1 MKIDWIKVLC
11 VGQVIGKLK
20 IFCCEYQHT
29 LVHLLD
35 DIPLV
40 QFFVRGSLP
49 SNLVFYEPRV
59 QNIEKVFS
67 LKRYLIKIDV
77 YKKGWHKPSILY
89 SCLSEEC
96 PTVTKCLHQHCTTWF
111 RRVKYTQHNPGHEE
125 KFRFLRR
132 VSGDDLQTLHS

>member
-20 IFCCEYQHT
+20 IFFCEYQHT

-49 SNLVFYEPRV
+49 SDLVFYKPRV

-67 LKRYLIKIDV
+67 LQRYLIKIDV
-77 YKKGWHKPSILY
+77 YKK
-89 SCLSEEC
+89 
-96 PTVTKCLHQHCTTWF
+96 
-111 RRVKYTQHNPGHEE
+111 
-125 KFRFLRR
+125 
-132 VSGDDLQTLHS
+132 